1 MPRVGAIVLAAGR
14 SSRWRAAGG
23 AEATKLVAEVSGKPI
38 VRRVAEAALAS
49 RAWPVVVVVG
59 HEREAVGA
67 ALAGLDLTTAVNPDF
82 ASGIASSL
90 RTGLA
95 ALPAD
100 VAAALVLLGDMPDV
114 ASPLIDRLIES
125 FEASPGVLAVAPVTG
140 GRRGNPVLIARGLF
154 GPAMALEGDEGA
166 RRLLSG
172 LAPGAVAEVETTGA
186 EAAFDV
192 DTPEDLAAAS
202 PGEDKRN

>member
-1 MPRVGAIVLAAGR
+1 MTRVGAVILAAGR

-23 AEATKLVAEVSGKPI
+23 AEATKLVAEVAGKPI

-49 RAWPVVVVVG
+49 RTRPVIAVLG
-59 HEREAVGA
+59 HEREAVET
-67 ALAGLDLTTAVNPDF
+67 ALAGLDVTTAVNQNF

-100 VAAALVLLGDMPDV
+100 VAAALVLLGDMPDI

-125 FEASPGVLAVAPVTG
+125 FAASPGVLAVAPVTG

-166 RRLLSG
+166 RRLLAG

-186 EAAFDV
+186 GAAFDV

-202 PGEDKRN
+202 SGDGERN

>member
-1 MPRVGAIVLAAGR
+1 MTSVGAVILAAGR

-23 AEATKLVAEVSGKPI
+23 AEATKLVAEVAGKAI

-49 RAWPVVVVVG
+49 RARPVVAVVG
-59 HEREAVGA
+59 HAREAVGA
-67 ALAGLDLTTAVNPDF
+67 ALAGLDVTVAVNQSF
-82 ASGIASSL
+82 ASGVASSL

-95 ALPAD
+95 ALPPE

-114 ASPLIDRLIES
+114 AAPLIDRLIET
-125 FEASPGVLAVAPVTG
+125 FEADPGVLAVAPVTA

-166 RRLLSG
+166 RRLLRSLG
-172 LAPGAVAEVETTGA
+172 PGAVAEVETDGG
-186 EAAFDV
+186 AAFDV
-192 DTPEDLAAAS
+192 DTPHDLTAAGLGR
-202 PGEDKRN
+202 GERN